1 MLDDKTQMIIH
12 HLKGHVGLIVTITL
26 LFTLVG
32 VGVTLVLPRQYK
44 AESRVALIPSS
55 TRETDAYTA
64 QRAIESDANLLI
76 DLVYTDEFF
85 NRFVGEDLTLQ
96 QQFSM
101 DDVED
106 RRKEFRRNVIV
117 DTSGRGFISVLT
129 YNKQED
135 IALTMNEAVVT
146 HIKKNGENILGE
158 KTSISI
164 VDDPM
169 VFDRIG
175 RPNIFLNL
183 SGAAV
188 VGLAAGITYVLLK
201 KTDQIHSTVNP
212 SVSQHKKSSLN
223 QQQNSWSEVDEF
235 GFLDDDPYEL

>member
-1 MLDDKTQMIIH
+1 MLDDKTRMIVN
-12 HLKGHVGLIVTITL
+12 HLKGHIGLIVTITL

-32 VGVTLVLPRQYK
+32 VGVTLVLPRQHK

-85 NRFVGEDLTLQ
+85 NRFVGEDLEIQ
-96 QQFSM
+96 KQFSM
-101 DDVED
+101 DDVEE

-158 KTSISI
+158 KTSISV
-164 VDDPM
+164 VDNPM
-169 VFDRIG
+169 VADGIG
-175 RPNIFLNL
+175 RPNIFLNM

-201 KTDQIHSTVNP
+201 KPYQVPPQSNT
-212 SVSQHKKSSLN
+212 SSDN
-223 QQQNSWSEVDEF
+223 SPFSSSEHQNSAVDEF
-235 GFLDDDPYEL
+235 GFIEDDPYEL